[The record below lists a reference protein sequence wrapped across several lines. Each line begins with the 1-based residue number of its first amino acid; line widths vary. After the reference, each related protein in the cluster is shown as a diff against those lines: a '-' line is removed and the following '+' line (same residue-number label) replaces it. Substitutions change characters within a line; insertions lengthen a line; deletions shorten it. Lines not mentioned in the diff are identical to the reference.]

1 MYILSDIIIQSLPPF
16 FYLLSRFLFT
26 FPLGISRENHQ
37 EDIWM
42 WICGF
47 FWFLLMSGW
56 IDGWMDRWMDGF
68 VKFLFR
74 GKGGGGRGMR
84 FLFGLD
90 WFVD

>member
-1 MYILSDIIIQSLPPF
+1 MDVDLWILLVLVD
-16 FYLLSRFLFT
+16 
-26 FPLGISRENHQ
+26 E
-37 EDIWM
+37 
-42 WICGF
+42 
-47 FWFLLMSGW
+47 
-56 IDGWMDRWMDGF
+56 WMDRWMDGF